1 MSCTGYSLAHVVDFL
16 LFREI
21 SADSPR
27 RVSARM
33 LYEMAKCN
41 DEWTGSAYDGSSIR
55 GAIKGFFRNGVC
67 SDETAPDSPGVTD
80 WVLTYEMAKEARETR
95 LGAYFRLE
103 PDLSDYHA
111 ALNEIGVIYAS
122 AQIHSNWETPKD
134 GHIESRGR
142 PAGGHAFAIVGYDDK
157 GF

>member
-1 MSCTGYSLAHVVDFL
+1 V
-16 LFREI
+16 R
-21 SADSPR
+21 
-27 RVSARM
+27 ARM

-80 WVLTYEMAKEARETR
+80 WALTYEMAKEARETR